1 MSYVVAI
8 IVDDRVLA
16 SSSDDA
22 TVRLAASLIA
32 QRPDQETSSAAFEPI
47 TEGRRLA
54 CRMLAAG
61 AV

>member
-32 QRPDQETSSAAFEPI
+32 QRPDQETSPAFEPI
-47 TEGRRLA
+47 TEGRRVA

>member
-32 QRPDQETSSAAFEPI
+32 QRPDHEASPAFEPI
-47 TEGRRLA
+47 TKGRQVA